1 MAPADPKPRVAALL
15 TRGGNVAGDSAPP
28 ALRRLTTPHSAAL
41 AGVVFAVLSGTSIL
55 LTGDVPHDP
64 LSGTEWVSRGESRVR
79 IALVLTPFAGIAFL
93 WFLGVLRDRLG
104 DLEDRFFATV
114 FYGSGLLFLAMYFL
128 AMAIAGGL
136 VASATAYTEDVI
148 RFGQAVMGQTITMFA
163 LKMAG
168 TFMIS
173 LGTMWLRTGL
183 MPRWL
188 AVLTYLVA
196 GVLLVVV
203 SHNRFV
209 VLVFPAWVLL
219 VSLVHLR
226 RARRGTTVELG

>member
-1 MAPADPKPRVAALL
+1 M
-15 TRGGNVAGDSAPP
+15 AGDAAPP

-41 AGVVFAVLSGTSIL
+41 AGVVFAVLSATSIL
-55 LTGDVPHDP
+55 LTAVVPHDP
-64 LSGTEWVSRGESRVR
+64 VSGTEWVTRGESRVR
-79 IALVLTPFAGIAFL
+79 VALALTPFAGIAFL

-136 VASATAYTEDVI
+136 VASGAAGAPAYPEDVI
-148 RFGQAVMGQTITMFA
+148 RFGQSVMGLTITTFA

-168 TFMIS
+168 TFMVS

-183 MPRWL
+183 MSRWL
-188 AVLTYLVA
+188 AVLTYLGA
-196 GVLLVVV
+196 AVLLVVV

-219 VSLVHLR
+219 VSLVHLQ
-226 RARRGTTVELG
+226 RARRGRATEPG